1 MDQVQRGTN
10 QKVDCF
16 CPSRDILLLFYA
28 WYLKNYKF
36 LLKKVKIK
44 NIQVEIQL
52 IQISTYTNLT
62 VITRSIHSQIYF
74 FFNLYKLNLNMYV
87 CDEAIYHIFIY
98 FTIFFKK
105 NDDFQ
110 TTCKNRGHSSMNRV
124 SPRIIHMHLH

>member
-1 MDQVQRGTN
+1 M
-10 QKVDCF
+10 DCF
-16 CPSRDILLLFYA
+16 CPSRDILLFYA

-62 VITRSIHSQIYF
+62 VITRSIHSQIF
-74 FFNLYKLNLNMYV
+74 FFNLYKLNLNMYI

-98 FTIFFKK
+98 FTIFLKK
-105 NDDFQ
+105 
-110 TTCKNRGHSSMNRV
+110 
-124 SPRIIHMHLH
+124 